1 MQFARNYLTYN
12 FKSPQKVTISQ
23 TLYSFNICAQRGTSV
38 TRAEQNGNCFSD
50 SPKPNRN
57 SDILI
62 GPSPKT
68 FTSLP
73 LGTLA
78 PTRHHI
84 GLRPTLA
91 IF

>member
-38 TRAEQNGNCFSD
+38 TRAEQNGICFSD